1 MKFQKEGYKKTY
13 KSIFLPLD
21 AVISSIENIMKVED
35 ESKNMSNG
43 IRYKSGFVILIYFVM
58 TQFVGII
65 GVQLLA
71 KTGWYDIHGNQQQ
84 AIQQLLV
91 HWELIG
97 FSLML
102 IIIFLIYSKELIN
115 DLKLSIKLSRNSFIW
130 ILVGII
136 FVFLAQMVGSV
147 LDKSV
152 FQLTTQSANTSS
164 TVAAAAISPVA
175 LVSIV
180 LLAPLVEE
188 FVFRYAAINI
198 LMSKFKKTWSILIS
212 ALFFSIMH
220 FDFPFIFGYFLIG
233 VILAVVY
240 MRTNRLLVSFVVHAS
255 MNLIVVILQIS

>member
-1 MKFQKEGYKKTY
+1 M
-13 KSIFLPLD
+13 
-21 AVISSIENIMKVED
+21 N
-35 ESKNMSNG
+35 NSNLH
-43 IRYKSGFVILIYFVM
+43 KSGYIILIYFIM

-71 KTGWYDIHGNQQQ
+71 KTGWYDIQGNQQQ

-97 FSLML
+97 FSLTL
-102 IIIFLIYSKELIN
+102 IIFFLIYRKEIMK
-115 DLKLSIKLSRNSFIW
+115 DTKLSIQLSRSSFVW
-130 ILVGII
+130 ILFGVIL
-136 FVFLAQMVGSV
+136 VFLGQMVGRL

-164 TVAAAAISPVA
+164 TVAAAVISPVA
-175 LVSIV
+175 LISIV

-198 LMSKFKKTWSILIS
+198 LTRRFTQTWSILIS
-212 ALFFSIMH
+212 SLFFSIMH

-233 VILAVVY
+233 LVLAVVY
-240 MRTNRLLVSFVVHAS
+240 VRTNRLLVSFFVHAI
-255 MNLIVVILQIS
+255 MNLIVVMFQVI

>member
-1 MKFQKEGYKKTY
+1 MNN
-13 KSIFLPLD
+13 S
-21 AVISSIENIMKVED
+21 NIH
-35 ESKNMSNG
+35 
-43 IRYKSGFVILIYFVM
+43 KSGYIILIYFIM

-71 KTGWYDIHGNQQQ
+71 KTGWYDIQGNQQQ

-97 FSLML
+97 FSLTL
-102 IIIFLIYSKELIN
+102 IIFFLIYRKELMK
-115 DLKLSIKLSRNSFIW
+115 DTKLSITLSRSKFVW

-136 FVFLAQMVGSV
+136 LVFLGQMVGSL
-147 LDKSV
+147 LDKSI

-164 TVAAAAISPVA
+164 TVADAAISPMA
-175 LVSIV
+175 LISIV

-198 LMSKFKKTWSILIS
+198 LTQKFKQTWSILIS
-212 ALFFSIMH
+212 SLFFAIMH

-233 VILAVVY
+233 IILAVIY
-240 MRTNRLLVSFVVHAS
+240 IRTNRLLVSFVVHAS
-255 MNLIVVILQIS
+255 MNLIVVIFQIS

>member
-1 MKFQKEGYKKTY
+1 MNNSNLHKLGY
-13 KSIFLPLD
+13 I
-21 AVISSIENIMKVED
+21 
-35 ESKNMSNG
+35 
-43 IRYKSGFVILIYFVM
+43 ILIYFVM

-71 KTGWYDIHGNQQQ
+71 KTGWYDIQGNQQQ

-91 HWELIG
+91 HWDLIG

-102 IIIFLIYSKELIN
+102 IIIFLIFSKELTN
-115 DLKLSIKLSRNSFIW
+115 NPKLSIKLSGSLFVR

-136 FVFLAQMVGSV
+136 VVFLAQIVGSM
-147 LDKSV
+147 LDKSI
-152 FQLTTQSANTSS
+152 FQLTTQSANTSN

-175 LVSIV
+175 LISIV

-198 LMSKFKKTWSILIS
+198 LMSKFKQTWSILIS
-212 ALFFSIMH
+212 SSFFSIMH

-233 VILAVVY
+233 VILALVY
-240 MRTNRLLVSFVVHAS
+240 VRTNRLLVSFVVHAS

>member
-1 MKFQKEGYKKTY
+1 MSGIVKIK
-13 KSIFLPLD
+13 
-21 AVISSIENIMKVED
+21 KVED
-35 ESKNMSNG
+35 GNKNMSSG
-43 IRYKSGFVILIYFVM
+43 IRYKSGFVILLYFVM

-71 KTGWYDIHGNQQQ
+71 KTGWYDIQGNQQQ

-102 IIIFLIYSKELIN
+102 IIIFLIYSKEIIN
-115 DLKLSIKLSRNSFIW
+115 DPKLSIKLSRNSFIW
-130 ILVGII
+130 TLVGII

-198 LMSKFKKTWSILIS
+198 LMSNFKQTWSILIS
-212 ALFFSIMH
+212 SLFFSIMH

-233 VILAVVY
+233 IVLTFVY
-240 MRTNRLLVSFVVHAS
+240 VRSRQLLVSYIVHAV
-255 MNLIVVILQIS
+255 MNFIVLMIQIIYL

>member
-1 MKFQKEGYKKTY
+1 M
-13 KSIFLPLD
+13 
-21 AVISSIENIMKVED
+21 N
-35 ESKNMSNG
+35 NSNLH
-43 IRYKSGFVILIYFVM
+43 KSGYIILIYFVM

-71 KTGWYDIHGNQQQ
+71 KTGWYDIQGNQQQ

-91 HWELIG
+91 HWDLIG

-102 IIIFLIYSKELIN
+102 IIIFLIFSKELTN
-115 DLKLSIKLSRNSFIW
+115 NPKLSIKLSGSLFVR

-136 FVFLAQMVGSV
+136 VVFLAQIVGSM
-147 LDKSV
+147 LDKSI
-152 FQLTTQSANTSS
+152 FQLTTQSANTSN

-175 LVSIV
+175 LISIV

-198 LMSKFKKTWSILIS
+198 LMSKFKQTWSILIS
-212 ALFFSIMH
+212 SSFFSIMH

-233 VILAVVY
+233 VILALVY
-240 MRTNRLLVSFVVHAS
+240 VRTNRLLVSFVVHAS

>member
-1 MKFQKEGYKKTY
+1 
-13 KSIFLPLD
+13 
-21 AVISSIENIMKVED
+21 
-35 ESKNMSNG
+35 MSNSN
-43 IRYKSGFVILIYFVM
+43 IFKSSYIILIYFLM

-71 KTGWYDIHGNQQQ
+71 KTGWYDIQGNQQQ
-84 AIQQLLV
+84 AIQQLLI

-97 FSLML
+97 FSLTL
-102 IIIFLIYSKELIN
+102 IIFFLIYRKELMN
-115 DLKLSIKLSRNSFIW
+115 DTKLSIKLSRSSFVW

-136 FVFLAQMVGSV
+136 LVFLAQMVGSL

-175 LVSIV
+175 LISIV

-198 LMSKFKKTWSILIS
+198 LTRKFKQTWSILIS
-212 ALFFSIMH
+212 SFFFSIMH

-233 VILAVVY
+233 LVLAVVY
-240 MRTNRLLVSFVVHAS
+240 VRTNRLLVSFVVHAS
-255 MNLIVVILQIS
+255 MNLIVIILQIS

>member
-1 MKFQKEGYKKTY
+1 MNN
-13 KSIFLPLD
+13 S
-21 AVISSIENIMKVED
+21 NIH
-35 ESKNMSNG
+35 
-43 IRYKSGFVILIYFVM
+43 KSGYIILIYFIM

-71 KTGWYDIHGNQQQ
+71 KTGWYDIQGNHQQ

-97 FSLML
+97 FSLTL
-102 IIIFLIYSKELIN
+102 IIFFLIYRKELMK
-115 DLKLSIKLSRNSFIW
+115 DTKLSITLSRSTFVW

-136 FVFLAQMVGSV
+136 FVFLGQMVGSL
-147 LDKSV
+147 LDKSI

-164 TVAAAAISPVA
+164 AVADAAISPMA
-175 LVSIV
+175 LISIV

-198 LMSKFKKTWSILIS
+198 LTQKFKQTWSILIS
-212 ALFFSIMH
+212 SLFFAIMH

-233 VILAVVY
+233 IILAVIY
-240 MRTNRLLVSFVVHAS
+240 IRTNRLLVSFVVHAC
-255 MNLIVVILQIS
+255 MNLIVVIFQIS

>member
-1 MKFQKEGYKKTY
+1 MNSDT
-13 KSIFLPLD
+13 
-21 AVISSIENIMKVED
+21 
-35 ESKNMSNG
+35 
-43 IRYKSGFVILIYFVM
+43 RYKSGFIILIYFIM

-71 KTGWYDIHGNQQQ
+71 KTGWYDIQGNQQQ

-97 FSLML
+97 FSLTL
-102 IIIFLIYSKELIN
+102 IIIFLIYSKELIS
-115 DLKLSIKLSRNSFIW
+115 DPKLSTKLSRNSFVW

-136 FVFLAQMVGSV
+136 LVFVAQMVGSL
-147 LDKSV
+147 LDKSL

-164 TVAAAAISPVA
+164 TVSAAAISPVA
-175 LVSIV
+175 LISIV

-198 LMSKFKKTWSILIS
+198 LTRRFKQTWGILIS
-212 ALFFSIMH
+212 SFFFSIIH

-233 VILAVVY
+233 LVLAVVY
-240 MRTNRLLVSFVVHAS
+240 VRTNRLLVSFFVHAS
-255 MNLIVVILQIS
+255 MNFIIVMLQIS

>member
-1 MKFQKEGYKKTY
+1 MNN
-13 KSIFLPLD
+13 S
-21 AVISSIENIMKVED
+21 NIH
-35 ESKNMSNG
+35 
-43 IRYKSGFVILIYFVM
+43 KSGYIILIYFIM

-71 KTGWYDIHGNQQQ
+71 KTGWYDIQGNQQQ

-97 FSLML
+97 FSLTL
-102 IIIFLIYSKELIN
+102 IIFFLIYRKELMK
-115 DLKLSIKLSRNSFIW
+115 DTKLSITLSRRTFVW

-136 FVFLAQMVGSV
+136 LVFLGQMVGSL
-147 LDKSV
+147 LDKSI

-164 TVAAAAISPVA
+164 IVADAAISPMA
-175 LVSIV
+175 LISIV

-198 LMSKFKKTWSILIS
+198 LMSKFKKTWSIIIS
-212 ALFFSIMH
+212 SLFFSIIH

-233 VILAVVY
+233 IILAVVY

>member
-1 MKFQKEGYKKTY
+1 MNMNN
-13 KSIFLPLD
+13 S
-21 AVISSIENIMKVED
+21 NIH
-35 ESKNMSNG
+35 
-43 IRYKSGFVILIYFVM
+43 KSGYIILIYFVM

-71 KTGWYDIHGNQQQ
+71 KTGWYDIQGNQQQ

-91 HWELIG
+91 HWDLIG

-102 IIIFLIYSKELIN
+102 IIIFLIYSKEIMN
-115 DLKLSIKLSRNSFIW
+115 DPKLSIKLSRNSFRW

-136 FVFLAQMVGSV
+136 FVFLAQIVGSM
-147 LDKSV
+147 LDKSI
-152 FQLTTQSANTSS
+152 FQLTTQSANTSN

-175 LVSIV
+175 LISIV

-198 LMSKFKKTWSILIS
+198 LMSKFKRTWSILIS
-212 ALFFSIMH
+212 SSFFSIMH

-233 VILAVVY
+233 VILALVY
-240 MRTNRLLVSFVVHAS
+240 VHTNKLLVSFVVHAS

>member
-1 MKFQKEGYKKTY
+1 M
-13 KSIFLPLD
+13 
-21 AVISSIENIMKVED
+21 N
-35 ESKNMSNG
+35 NSNLH
-43 IRYKSGFVILIYFVM
+43 KSGYIILIYFIM

-71 KTGWYDIHGNQQQ
+71 KTGWYDIQGNQQQ

-97 FSLML
+97 FTLTL
-102 IIIFLIYSKELIN
+102 IIFFLIYGKELIK
-115 DLKLSIKLSRNSFIW
+115 DTKLSIKLSRSSFVW

-136 FVFLAQMVGSV
+136 LVFLGQMVGSL

-152 FQLTTQSANTSS
+152 FQITTQSANTSN

-175 LVSIV
+175 LISIV

-188 FVFRYAAINI
+188 FVFRYATINI
-198 LMSKFKKTWSILIS
+198 LTRRFTQTWSILIS
-212 ALFFSIMH
+212 SLFFSIMH

-233 VILAVVY
+233 LVLAVVY
-240 MRTNRLLVSFVVHAS
+240 VRTNRLLVSFVVHAS
-255 MNLIVVILQIS
+255 MNLIVVTLPIFS

>member
-1 MKFQKEGYKKTY
+1 MNN
-13 KSIFLPLD
+13 S
-21 AVISSIENIMKVED
+21 NIH
-35 ESKNMSNG
+35 
-43 IRYKSGFVILIYFVM
+43 KSGYIILIYFIM

-71 KTGWYDIHGNQQQ
+71 KTGWYDIQGNQQQ

-97 FSLML
+97 FSLTL
-102 IIIFLIYSKELIN
+102 IVFFLIYRKELMK
-115 DLKLSIKLSRNSFIW
+115 DTKLSITLSRRTFVW

-136 FVFLAQMVGSV
+136 LVFLGQMVGSL
-147 LDKSV
+147 LDKSI

-164 TVAAAAISPVA
+164 TVADAAISPMA
-175 LVSIV
+175 LISIV

-198 LMSKFKKTWSILIS
+198 LTQKFKQTWSILIS
-212 ALFFSIMH
+212 SLFFAIMH

-233 VILAVVY
+233 IILAVIY
-240 MRTNRLLVSFVVHAS
+240 IRTNRLLVSFVVHAC
-255 MNLIVVILQIS
+255 MNLIVVIFQIS

>member
-1 MKFQKEGYKKTY
+1 MNN
-13 KSIFLPLD
+13 S
-21 AVISSIENIMKVED
+21 NIH
-35 ESKNMSNG
+35 
-43 IRYKSGFVILIYFVM
+43 KSGYIILIYFVM

-71 KTGWYDIHGNQQQ
+71 KTGWYDIQGNQQQ

-102 IIIFLIYSKELIN
+102 IIIFLIYSKEIIN
-115 DLKLSIKLSRNSFIW
+115 DPKFSIKLSRNSFIW
-130 ILVGII
+130 TLVGII

-147 LDKSV
+147 LDKGV

-188 FVFRYAAINI
+188 FVFRYAAIN
-198 LMSKFKKTWSILIS
+198 
-212 ALFFSIMH
+212 
-220 FDFPFIFGYFLIG
+220 
-233 VILAVVY
+233 
-240 MRTNRLLVSFVVHAS
+240 
-255 MNLIVVILQIS
+255 

>member
-1 MKFQKEGYKKTY
+1 M
-13 KSIFLPLD
+13 
-21 AVISSIENIMKVED
+21 N
-35 ESKNMSNG
+35 NSNLH
-43 IRYKSGFVILIYFVM
+43 KSGYIILIYFIM

-71 KTGWYDIHGNQQQ
+71 KTGWYDIQGNQQQ

-97 FSLML
+97 FSLTL
-102 IIIFLIYSKELIN
+102 IIFFLIYRKEIMK
-115 DLKLSIKLSRNSFIW
+115 DTKLSIQLSRSSFVW
-130 ILVGII
+130 ILFGVIL
-136 FVFLAQMVGSV
+136 VFLGQMVGRL

-164 TVAAAAISPVA
+164 TVAAAVISPVA
-175 LVSIV
+175 LISIV

-198 LMSKFKKTWSILIS
+198 LTRRFTQTCSILIS
-212 ALFFSIMH
+212 SLFFSIMH

-233 VILAVVY
+233 LVLAVVY
-240 MRTNRLLVSFVVHAS
+240 VRTNRLLVSFFVHAI
-255 MNLIVVILQIS
+255 MNLIVVMFQVI

>member
-1 MKFQKEGYKKTY
+1 MNMNN
-13 KSIFLPLD
+13 S
-21 AVISSIENIMKVED
+21 NIH
-35 ESKNMSNG
+35 
-43 IRYKSGFVILIYFVM
+43 KSGYIILIYFVM

-71 KTGWYDIHGNQQQ
+71 KTGWYDIQGNQQQ

-91 HWELIG
+91 HWDLIG

-102 IIIFLIYSKELIN
+102 IIIFLIYSKEIIN
-115 DLKLSIKLSRNSFIW
+115 DQKLSIKLSGNSFIW

-136 FVFLAQMVGSV
+136 FVFLAQIVGSM
-147 LDKSV
+147 LDKSI
-152 FQLTTQSANTSS
+152 FQLTTQSANTSN

-175 LVSIV
+175 LISIV

-198 LMSKFKKTWSILIS
+198 LTRRFTQTWSILIS
-212 ALFFSIMH
+212 SLFFSIMH

-233 VILAVVY
+233 VILALVY
-240 MRTNRLLVSFVVHAS
+240 VHTNRLLVSFVVHAS

>member
-1 MKFQKEGYKKTY
+1 MNN
-13 KSIFLPLD
+13 S
-21 AVISSIENIMKVED
+21 NIH
-35 ESKNMSNG
+35 
-43 IRYKSGFVILIYFVM
+43 KSGYIILIYFIM

-71 KTGWYDIHGNQQQ
+71 KTGWYDIQGNQQQ

-97 FSLML
+97 FSLTL
-102 IIIFLIYSKELIN
+102 IIIFLIFSKELMN
-115 DLKLSIKLSRNSFIW
+115 DPKLSIKLSGNLFVR

-136 FVFLAQMVGSV
+136 VVFVGQMVGSL

-164 TVAAAAISPVA
+164 TVAAAALSPVA
-175 LVSIV
+175 LISIV

-198 LMSKFKKTWSILIS
+198 LTRRFKQTWSILIS
-212 ALFFSIMH
+212 SLFFSIMH
-220 FDFPFIFGYFLIG
+220 FDFPFIFGYFFIG
-233 VILAVVY
+233 LVLAVVY
-240 MRTNRLLVSFVVHAS
+240 VRTNRLLVSFVVHAS